1 MHLKRHSVAKPM
13 AALEFEQ
20 AGGLMM
26 SPSDTIVMAGHVT
39 AEIYYILVMI
49 LSSSRESLL
58 PVYYRFP
65 YLILLLMMINIIIVI
80 T

>member
-1 MHLKRHSVAKPM
+1 M

-20 AGGLMM
+20 AGGLMT

-65 YLILLLMMINIIIVI
+65 YLIAELPRARSARAAEHHG
-80 T
+80 